1 MPFSFTSEQ
10 KQTWFWLSVGVAL
23 AALLVL
29 LGPVLTPFLA
39 GAILAYA
46 LNPGVDWLDTRPIF
60 RGSRFSLPRAAAVVI
75 VMLLFF
81 AAILAIALIV
91 VPILQKE
98 IPLLQEKIPAMLARL
113 NEAVGPKLRQFGI
126 HVRLDSTG
134 ISKMVSQQIASSSED
149 LWGTLFASAK
159 VGGIA
164 LAGWIGTLLLIPV
177 VLFYLLLDWHRVVAL
192 VGGIVPRRWA
202 ERAANLAAE
211 VDSLLA
217 QYLRGQ
223 LSVMITLALYYSAA
237 LAIAGFDI
245 ALPIGIVTGLLVF
258 IPYLGFGFGLV
269 LALIAALLQFDGW
282 YGLGAVA
289 VVYGAGQILESFV
302 LTPRLVGERIGLHPL
317 VVIFALMAF
326 GQLFG
331 FVGVLLA
338 LPASAILSVAVKHL
352 RAHYINSSF
361 YTQT

>member
-10 KQTWFWLSVGVAL
+10 KQTWLWLSVGLSLVV
-23 AALLVL
+23 LLML
-29 LGPVLTPFLA
+29 LGPALAPFLV

-46 LNPGVDWLDTRPIF
+46 LNPAVDWFDTKGI
-60 RGSRFSLPRAAAVVI
+60 GRFTLPRPLSVTI
-75 VMLLFF
+75 VMLLFLTV
-81 AAILAIALIV
+81 ILAFILIV
-91 VPILQKE
+91 VPILEKE
-98 IPLLQEKIPAMLARL
+98 IPLLQEKIPNLLSRL
-113 NEAVGPKLRQFGI
+113 NDVVSPKLLQFGI
-126 HVRLDSTG
+126 HIRLDSAG
-134 ISKMVSQQIASSSED
+134 INKLISQQLATSGDEI
-149 LWGTLFASAK
+149 WGALFASAK
-159 VGGIA
+159 VGGLA
-164 LAGWIGTLLLIPV
+164 LLGWIGTLLLIPV
-177 VLFYLLLDWHRVVAL
+177 VLFYLLLDWHGLMAL
-192 VGGIVPRRWA
+192 VGSIVPRRWA
-202 ERAANLAAE
+202 DRANSLARE

-223 LSVMITLALYYSAA
+223 LAVMLALAVYYSAA

-245 ALPIGIVTGLLVF
+245 ALPVGMVTGLLVF

-289 VVYGAGQILESFV
+289 VIYGAGQVLESFF

-317 VVIFALMAF
+317 AVIFALMAF

-338 LPASAILSVAVKHL
+338 LPASAIVLVAVKHL